1 MTFTSMIK
9 ELVLPVSGEAD
20 LEAALLT
27 QLATYVPNSYQIFDM
42 SCFAESGE
50 LCVVGNILTT
60 TNDPEYTVPFY
71 AVNTAGQDVAN
82 PTWVVSA
89 LDYDVGVSFTLQ
101 EENAGLYSLVE
112 IPSAS
117 TNWGKGWVAVGMTGD
132 KTVFLEFAPVI
143 VHIGIDGTLTN
154 YASPTGIFPPNIW
167 EFTNVGG
174 VPVSAIPYALCD
186 LVYDKINDAIVAV
199 GSILAGASNPIVSH
213 TLVIEAL
220 KISGP
225 PTLSY
230 GTNNGSSNV
239 VPYKSFGKS
248 CAIQTQDPAGN
259 EVANRT
265 IVSFCGFAQPTQ
277 NNTGF
282 GYGTW
287 AIYQPNF
294 SNPWGAGIPNPR
306 LAWISSGLNNPVDI
320 WQASDMFPN
329 QEDRPDYLNIIE
341 RLTADGEDIY
351 FLGGNCQNGI
361 FGFTFSGLTTDSTGG
376 GDDNIINLA
385 GAGQTEINFAET
397 KIVSSELQLNTVLNG
412 VQIPNAT
419 DYYPTGILALGKNN
433 GNSGRRT
440 KVYAIGGLAYGRFCP
455 FPVVPNLPNLPADTW
470 IFAVSR
476 GFKLFQEDI
485 SEKAQQSGLLGN
497 VRSKTLAICPR
508 TDSEKTRIIF
518 SQSSFNPIGAGTPST
533 LVDVAVATGHG
544 AYAWFEYLLYDGV
557 DALIARK
564 LNEMGVRVTIAN
576 VEWYKQDILKQGL
589 DVSTDFF
596 NEWGELQIEENKQR
610 ERVAEQFGRKR
621 SPKRQVRTELF
632 DDYAD
637 YEDKESQIKEFPDYD
652 PAKDGDPFKDDVA
665 LEQEVAKT
673 QKAVDDLRRIE
684 DLVEDETND
693 EAEYDDEADVSDWG
707 EN

>member
-1 MTFTSMIK
+1 MAFTSMIK
-9 ELVLPVSGEAD
+9 ELVLPVSGQAS
-20 LEAALLT
+20 LETAIVA
-27 QLATYVPNSYQIFDM
+27 QVATYVANSYQIFDL
-42 SCFAESGE
+42 SCYAESGE

-60 TNDPEYTVPFY
+60 TNDPDYTVPFY

-89 LDYDVGVSFTLQ
+89 LDYDVGVTFSLQ

-112 IPSAS
+112 IPSTS

-132 KTVFLEFAPVI
+132 KTVALEFAPVI

-154 YASPTGIFPPNIW
+154 YASPTGTFPPNTW
-167 EFTNVGG
+167 EFTDQAGT
-174 VPVSAIPYALCD
+174 VPSDEQPYALCD
-186 LVYDKINDAIVAV
+186 VVYDKMNDALVAV
-199 GSILAGASNPIVSH
+199 GSIGGGVGSPLTY
-213 TLVIEAL
+213 TLVVEAIRITAL
-220 KISGP
+220 
-225 PTLSY
+225 PTIAFSTQY
-230 GTNNGSSNV
+230 GIADV
-239 VPYKSFGKS
+239 APYSAFGKS
-248 CAIQTQDPAGN
+248 CAIQTQDPSGA

-265 IVSFCGFAQPTQ
+265 IVSICGFSQDSL
-277 NNTGF
+277 NIGNTA
-282 GYGTW
+282 YASW
-287 AIYQPNF
+287 LLYQPNF
-294 SNPWGAGIPNPR
+294 SNPFGGVGFNPR
-306 LAWISSGLNNPVDI
+306 FAWIATGKNRPADYWDASGL
-320 WQASDMFPN
+320 FPSN
-329 QEDRPDYLNIIE
+329 DDRPNYLNIIE

-351 FLGGNCQNGI
+351 FLGGNCPLGL
-361 FGFTFSGLTTDSTGG
+361 FGYTFSGLTTDSTGG
-376 GDDNIINLA
+376 GNDNIINTA
-385 GAGQTEINFAET
+385 GAGQTVVNFAEQ
-397 KIVSSELQLNTVLNG
+397 KIVSSQLQTNTILSG
-412 VQIPNAT
+412 SQIPDAT
-419 DYYPTGILALGKNN
+419 AYYPTDILAIGKNN

-440 KVYAIGGLAYGRFCP
+440 KVYSIGGLAYGRFCP
-455 FPVVPNLPNLPADTW
+455 FPVIPNLPNTPSSTW

-485 SEKAQQSGLLGN
+485 SENSGGGVLGIN
-497 VRSKTLAICPR
+497 RSKTLAMCPR
-508 TDSEKTRIIF
+508 TNSEKTRIIF
-518 SQSSFNPIGAGTPST
+518 SESSFNPTGTGLPSS
-533 LVDVAVATGHG
+533 LVDVAVATGNA

-652 PAKDGDPFKDDVA
+652 PAKDGNPFKDDVA
-665 LEQEVAKT
+665 LEQEREQT

-684 DLVEDETND
+684 DLVEDENND

>member
-9 ELVLPVSGEAD
+9 ELVLPVSGED
-20 LEAALLT
+20 NLEAAIVA
-27 QLATYVPNSYQIFDM
+27 QVATYIPNTYQIFDL
-42 SCFAESGE
+42 SCYAESGE
-50 LCVVGNILTT
+50 LCVVGNIGSTDT
-60 TNDPEYTVPFY
+60 DDNYTVPFY

-89 LDYDVGVSFTLQ
+89 LGYDLGVSFTLQ

-112 IPSAS
+112 IPSTS

-132 KTVFLEFAPVI
+132 KKMVLEFSPVI
-143 VHIGIDGTLTN
+143 VHIGIDGILTD
-154 YASPTGIFPPNIW
+154 YASSTGTFPPDTW
-167 EFTNVGG
+167 EFTDTGG
-174 VPVSAIPYALCD
+174 VPSDEQPYALCD
-186 LVYDKINDAIVAV
+186 LVYDKMNDAIVAV
-199 GSILAGASNPIVSH
+199 GSIGGGIGSLFTFTMVVEAISLALA
-213 TLVIEAL
+213 
-220 KISGP
+220 
-225 PTLSY
+225 PTLIFSTQY
-230 GTNNGSSNV
+230 GIADV
-239 VPYKSFGKS
+239 APYSAFGKS
-248 CAIQTQDPAGN
+248 CAIQTQDPSGA

-265 IVSFCGFAQPTQ
+265 IVSICGFSQDST
-277 NNTGF
+277 NIGNTA
-282 GYGTW
+282 YGTW
-287 AIYQPNF
+287 ALYQPNF
-294 SNPWGAGIPNPR
+294 SNPFGGVGFNPR
-306 LAWISSGLNNPVDI
+306 QIWLATGKNRPADYWDASGL
-320 WQASDMFPN
+320 FPSN
-329 QEDRPDYLNIIE
+329 DDRPNYLNIIE

-351 FLGGNCQNGI
+351 FLGGNCPQGL
-361 FGFTFSGLTTDSTGG
+361 FGYTISGLTTDSTGG
-376 GDDNIINLA
+376 GNDNIINTA
-385 GAGQTEINFAET
+385 GAGQTIVNFAEQ
-397 KIVSSELQLNTVLNG
+397 KIVSSNLQLNTVLNG
-412 VQIPNAT
+412 AQIPNAT
-419 DYYPTGILALGKNN
+419 DYYPTDILAIGKNN

-440 KVYAIGGLAYGRFCP
+440 KVYSIGGLAYGRFCP

-518 SQSSFNPIGAGTPST
+518 SQASFNPIGAARPST
-533 LVDVAVATGHG
+533 LVDVAVATGN
-544 AYAWFEYLLYDGV
+544 ASYAWFEYLLYDGV